1 MFVLDEMDNEGR
13 DAVRGKVQQ
22 MQGRLKELNAEIHR
36 RTTDRQQI
44 DNADEIADAV
54 CGKLSDLAVQVP
66 NLPSTA
72 LRNLLQV
79 FLNKLVVDLETKNV
93 EVTFALPEWATVD
106 TERLCLV
113 GHSVYKTTNEAH
125 PVYVLATYRGTWQN
139 KTYRIKQIRSRKNVA

>member
-93 EVTFALPEWATVD
+93 EVTFALPE
-106 TERLCLV
+106 
-113 GHSVYKTTNEAH
+113 
-125 PVYVLATYRGTWQN
+125 
-139 KTYRIKQIRSRKNVA
+139 